1 MATDAPARRWTSE
14 TAGLTERERETAA
27 DKRRYLEIGLSPVTC
42 ETCGVQALAKK
53 NSRTHTS
60 VQWTAAAVAGCP
72 EISAVRASDRNAL
85 VLGCPRM
92 MASIE
97 AAVQPGTVVVPDA

>member
-27 DKRRYLEIGLSPVTC
+27 DKRLYVEIGLNPVTC
-42 ETCGVQALAKK
+42 SSCGVEALVKK
-53 NSRTHTS
+53 NSRKHTS
-60 VQWTAAAVAGCP
+60 VQWTAAAVAACR
-72 EISAVRASDRNAL
+72 EISAMRAADRSAL

-97 AAVQPGTVVVPDA
+97 DAVRQGAVVVPDA